1 MTSRTVTRAIV
12 KVKVEVKLSDTWS
25 PETQL
30 AQVYK
35 QAVDGATQ
43 KLNRIFSEEAI
54 GIIEKA
60 EVEMVLTKEKS

>member
-54 GIIEKA
+54 GIIEKP